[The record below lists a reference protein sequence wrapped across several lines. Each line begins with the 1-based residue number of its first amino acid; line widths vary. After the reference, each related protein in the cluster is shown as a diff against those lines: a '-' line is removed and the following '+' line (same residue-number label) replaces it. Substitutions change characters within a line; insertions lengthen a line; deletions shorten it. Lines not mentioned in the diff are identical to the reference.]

1 MRHPRTDKLSM
12 PGNGQIMEE
21 SIMKKAHMIL
31 DFLILIALL
40 AILILAIIGAA
51 HLITQG
57 RL

>member
-1 MRHPRTDKLSM
+1 
-12 PGNGQIMEE
+12 
-21 SIMKKAHMIL
+21 MKKAHMIL